1 MVEIQQTT
9 PFVNGKYLEAKDN
22 EKYTLLNPATNELLA
37 EISVG
42 SAKNINSAIVFAHA
56 AFGGW
61 SKTSPEKRGKLLYQ
75 LASLIRRDV
84 ERLATIECLNVGKV
98 YAQCKGEILRAAEN
112 IEFFAT
118 EALHQTDEV
127 YYGEAEF
134 GGAHVHTQ
142 SFTRRRPVGV
152 VGQIVPW
159 NSPFVLGTWNIAP
172 ALAYGNTV
180 VLKPSLWAPLS
191 LLCLGE
197 LANEAGIPLG
207 VLNIVPG
214 DVPASDALV
223 RNPLVSRIAFT
234 GSDKIGKLVQIAN
247 AETRFAPVSL
257 ELGGKAANIVFA
269 DTNMDE
275 AVMGVAWSIFRS
287 QGQSCV
293 AGSRALVEQS
303 ILEEFTERLVA
314 FVSHTIIGDPM
325 DPGVQFG
332 PVINPGHF
340 DNVTRAIKKGLEQ
353 GAHLAYGGKRPY
365 YFPTEKHGNFI
376 QPTVFT
382 GVTRDMDLFQE
393 EIFGPVLAVSNF
405 INEEE
410 AVALTNATRFGLSS
424 NIWTKDTERALRV
437 ADQLKVGMKWVN
449 GHFIRDLRAPFGGMK
464 ESGVGRQGAGFSRD
478 FYTEADMTCMK
489 W

>member
-1 MVEIQQTT
+1 MVEIEQTT
-9 PFVNGKYLEAKDN
+9 PFINGTYLYSKENK
-22 EKYTLLNPATNELLA
+22 KHTLLNPATDELLA
-37 EISVG
+37 EVSVG
-42 SAKNINSAIVFAHA
+42 SPQNINVAVETARE
-56 AFGGW
+56 AFGIW
-61 SKTSPEKRGKLLYQ
+61 RKMSPENRGKLLCQ

-98 YAQCKGEILRAAEN
+98 YAQCKGEVLRAAEN

-134 GGAHVHTQ
+134 GGARVHTQ
-142 SFTRRRPVGV
+142 SLTRRRPVGV

-197 LANEAGIPLG
+197 FANEAGIPPG
-207 VLNIVPG
+207 VLNIIPG
-214 DVPASDALV
+214 EVPASDALV
-223 RNPLVSRIAFT
+223 RNPLISRIAFT
-234 GSDKIGKLVQIAN
+234 GSDKVGKLVQIAN
-247 AETRFAPVSL
+247 AETRFAPISL

-275 AVMGVAWSIFRS
+275 AVRGVAWSIFRS

-293 AGSRALVEQS
+293 AGSRTLVEQS

-314 FVSHTIIGDPM
+314 FVSQTKIGDPM
-325 DPGVQFG
+325 DSSVQFG
-332 PVINPGHF
+332 PVINHIHLK
-340 DNVTRAIKKGLEQ
+340 NVMGAIKKGIQQ
-353 GAHLAYGGKRPY
+353 GAHLTCGGKRPY
-365 YFPTEKHGNFI
+365 YFSTEKHGNFI
-376 QPTVFT
+376 QPTIFT

-393 EIFGPVLAVSNF
+393 EIFGPVLAVSSF
-405 INEEE
+405 INEEG
-410 AVALTNATRFGLSS
+410 AVALANATRFGLSS
-424 NIWTKDTERALRV
+424 NIWTQDVARALRV
-437 ADQLKVGMKWVN
+437 ADQLKVGMKWIN